1 MRAALAL
8 LLRAAAIALALLAAP
23 AWAADDDLAAV
34 EREISQLP
42 TRCRVPAALI
52 GDPSLL
58 RRTAGRLRAERT
70 LRIVVLGTATA
81 AGAGA
86 SSPARAWPARLE
98 EELKLRYPQA
108 TLQVTVMAKASDTA
122 QKMLARMDDVVA
134 VRPHLVIW
142 ETGTPEAVR
151 GLNVEEFVAA
161 MRDGID
167 RLAETRTDI
176 LLVEPQYAR
185 KTAMMINF
193 TPYLEAIAQAA
204 AMRDLIVFPRYA
216 VMRFWSE
223 HEQIVVDGLPLNM
236 MAETADKVYDCVAR
250 LIAIQIQHGLR
261 TP

>member
-1 MRAALAL
+1 MTRALAL
-8 LLRAAAIALALLAAP
+8 AAAAALALLAAAP
-23 AWAADDDLAAV
+23 SSAADEELAAI
-34 EREISQLP
+34 EREVAQQP
-42 TRCRVPAALI
+42 KRCHVPAPLI
-52 GDPSLL
+52 ADPSLL

-86 SSPARAWPARLE
+86 SSPAKAWPARLE
-98 EELKLRYPQA
+98 EELRLRYPQA
-108 TLQVTVMAKASDTA
+108 SLQVTVMARASETA
-122 QKMLARMDDVVA
+122 QKMLARMDAVAA

-216 VMRFWSE
+216 VMRWWSE

-250 LIAIQIQHGLR
+250 LIAIQVQHGLR